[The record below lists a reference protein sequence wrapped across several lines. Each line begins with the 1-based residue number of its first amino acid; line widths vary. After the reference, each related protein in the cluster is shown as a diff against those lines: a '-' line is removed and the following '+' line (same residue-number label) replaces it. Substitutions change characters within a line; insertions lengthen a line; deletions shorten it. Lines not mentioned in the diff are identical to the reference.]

1 MSTQHREPLAAADHS
16 EEDVA
21 RYLQAH
27 PEFFERHPEL
37 LDRLRLPHRIGGP
50 AVSLVERQVENLRAR
65 NRKLERRLA
74 ELVAIARDNEEIS
87 GKIHGLTCRLLAAPG
102 LRERLAALEAELRE
116 HFEVDQAVLVLFG
129 HPEQQDRLALGRFL
143 SVVPAGDDT
152 LRPFATLLDS
162 GSPRCGQIRDAQR
175 NFLFGED
182 TNEIGSAAL
191 LPLGDRGHP
200 RGILALGSR
209 EATHFN
215 PGNSTDFLRRIAEV
229 VSAALEPY

>member
-1 MSTQHREPLAAADHS
+1 MSTQHREPLTSADHT
-16 EEDVA
+16 EDTVA
-21 RYLQAH
+21 QYLQTH

-37 LDRLRLPHRIGGP
+37 LDRIRLPHRIGGP
-50 AVSLVERQVENLRAR
+50 AVSLVERQVENLRVR
-65 NRKLERRLA
+65 SRKLDRKLA

-87 GKIHGLTCRLLAAPG
+87 GKIHGLTCRLLGAAG
-102 LRERLAALEAELRE
+102 LRDRLVALEAELRE
-116 HFEVDQAVLVLFG
+116 HFGVDQAMLVLFG

-143 SVVPAGDDT
+143 TVVAPGDDT

-162 GSPRCGQIRDAQR
+162 RSPRCGQIRDAQR
-175 NFLFGED
+175 DFLFGEN

-191 LPLGDRGHP
+191 LPLGERGRP

-209 EATHFN
+209 ESTHFN

-229 VSAALEPY
+229 VSAALAPY